1 MKCSEYYNV
10 RKELKDGDMPIYR
23 GNGVMSKLIQTFDNS
38 YYNHIGV
45 VKKVGD
51 RLFTVEMWNKGIH
64 FIPLS
69 RRMDSYEHFCIA
81 RVKNK
86 TQEEFSSAL
95 DTLIEKI
102 ERDVQYDYFLLPRVA
117 FYKKTGIDLV
127 GLGSR
132 TRNICSELAQTF
144 TNSLKVRCYEDTNLI
159 TPQDFLRKKDDDE
172 IEILYDLSPKI

>member
-1 MKCSEYYNV
+1 MKCSEYYNI
-10 RKELKDGDMPIYR
+10 RREFQDGDMVLYR
-23 GNGVMSKLIQTFDNS
+23 GDGIMSKLIQSFDNA
-38 YYNHIGV
+38 YYNHVGM

-51 RLFTVEMWNKGIH
+51 RLFTVEMWTKGIH

-69 RRMDSYEHFCIA
+69 RRMDSYNDFCVV

-86 TQEEFSSAL
+86 SHDEFSSAIDL
-95 DTLIEKI
+95 LIQQI

-127 GLGSR
+127 KLGSR
-132 TRNICSELAQTF
+132 NRNICSELAQTF
-144 TNSLKVRCYEDTNLI
+144 TNSLKVRCYEDINLI

-172 IEILYDLSPKI
+172 VDILFDLSPKI